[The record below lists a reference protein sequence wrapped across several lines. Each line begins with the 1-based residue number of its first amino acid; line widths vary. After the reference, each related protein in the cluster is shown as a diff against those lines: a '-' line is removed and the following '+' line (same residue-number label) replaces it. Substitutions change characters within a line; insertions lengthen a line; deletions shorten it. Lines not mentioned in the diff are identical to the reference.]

1 MRKFI
6 SGLIIGMMLS
16 ISAVYAAGSFT
27 AFEASFP
34 VFVNGERFISDK
46 PIVTIGGT
54 TYMPLKA
61 IGDALGV
68 KVDWNNDRK
77 RVEVGETKAAEK
89 QIIEFTN
96 IVVKNEY
103 GMTKVEGEAKNNDII
118 AHSIILRVSFYDS
131 NDNLLGSASGA
142 VAQISPGSVKVFT
155 AIAAEDY
162 KKATYYKVQIDT
174 LL

>member
-6 SGLIIGMMLS
+6 SGLIIGIMLS
-16 ISAVYAAGSFT
+16 ISAVYAAASYT
-27 AFEASFP
+27 ALEASFP
-34 VFVNGERFISDK
+34 VFVNGIRFNSDK
-46 PIVTIGGT
+46 PIVTIGGM

-61 IGDALGV
+61 VGDALGV
-68 KVDWNNDRK
+68 KVAWNIDK
-77 RVEVGETKAAEK
+77 KCVEVGEAKPAEK

-118 AHSIILRVSFYDS
+118 AHSIILRISFYDS
-131 NDNLLGSASGA
+131 NNNLLGSASGA
-142 VAQISPGSVKVFT
+142 VSQISPGLVKVFT

-162 KKATYYKVQIDT
+162 NKAAYYKVQIDT